1 MDKPVPPDP
10 SSNEDAGPLR
20 SELLQRTVHDLKNPL
35 AVVQS
40 ALEWL
45 AVEVGDRADALDA
58 IRDAATAATRLGAIV
73 DDLHSLARLERAG
86 LVARHPTDV
95 AALVA
100 SVAGAAAIRLVARGL
115 TFVSTV
121 PAAAVVD
128 GDADLLAQA
137 LHAIVDACARGAPAG
152 TSIEIVTRLSADGA
166 PSEVLIEIGQIGTT
180 PSGPE
185 TSSLDALSS
194 AGIRVYVALQIVRAH
209 GGSLK
214 VIPTATMPRAL
225 MRLPR

>member
-1 MDKPVPPDP
+1 MDKPAPPDRGT
-10 SSNEDAGPLR
+10 SNDAGPLR

-45 AVEVGDRADALDA
+45 AVELEDRADALDA
-58 IRDAATAATRLGAIV
+58 IRDAAIAATRLGAIV
-73 DDLHSLARLERAG
+73 DDLHSLARLERDG
-86 LVARHPTDV
+86 LVAREPTDV
-95 AALVA
+95 ATLVTA
-100 SVAGAAAIRLVARGL
+100 VAGAAAVRLVARGL

-121 PAAAVVD
+121 PASAIVH
-128 GDADLLAQA
+128 GDADLLAQS
-137 LHAIVDACARGAPAG
+137 LHALVDACARGAPAG
-152 TSIEIVTRLSADGA
+152 TSIEIVARLSADDA
-166 PSEVLIEIGQIGTT
+166 ASEVEIEIGQVGTA
-180 PSGPE
+180 SAGPA

-194 AGIRVYVALQIVRAH
+194 AGIRVYVALQIARAH

-225 MRLPR
+225 MRLSR

>member
-1 MDKPVPPDP
+1 MDKPVAP
-10 SSNEDAGPLR
+10 SRGSNDDAGPLR

-45 AVEVGDRADALDA
+45 AVELGDRADALDA
-58 IRDAATAATRLGAIV
+58 IRDASTATSRLVAIV
-73 DDLHSLARLERAG
+73 DDLHSLARLDRAG
-86 LVARHPTDV
+86 LVSHGPTDI
-95 AALVA
+95 AALVR
-100 SVAGAAAIRLVARGL
+100 SVAGAAAIRLIARGL

-121 PAAAVVD
+121 PASAIVE
-128 GDADLLAQA
+128 GDADLLAQS

-152 TSIEIVTRLSADGA
+152 TSLEIVVRMSADDA
-166 PSEVLIEIGQIGTT
+166 PAEVEIEVGQVGTA
-180 PSGPE
+180 PAGPE